1 MKNIFSINGLTKQY
15 KSFDISNICF
25 SCPEGSIMGLIGP
38 NGAGKTTTIKAMMGL
53 LNINAGNIEIFG
65 KKISDLTK
73 EDKES
78 IAVVY
83 DTNSLPEHL
92 TAKKINNIFKRIYK
106 NWCSDKFYHM
116 IERLQIPSDT
126 SIKNMSKGNKMKI
139 NLVVALAHNPRLLIL
154 DEITGVLDPIMR
166 NDIMQLFLEF
176 VQDEHRSNL
185 FSTHITT
192 DLEKIADYITF
203 INRGR
208 VVFSKDKD
216 ELICNYKLIH
226 CRASKFDEINKTGI
240 IAYKEEKNR
249 VDFIYDCSVCKNFQY
264 SNDVVIEDTS
274 IEDIM
279 LILTRGHIL

>member
-106 NWCSDKFYHM
+106 N
-116 IERLQIPSDT
+116 R
-126 SIKNMSKGNKMKI
+126 
-139 NLVVALAHNPRLLIL
+139 
-154 DEITGVLDPIMR
+154 
-166 NDIMQLFLEF
+166 
-176 VQDEHRSNL
+176 
-185 FSTHITT
+185 
-192 DLEKIADYITF
+192 
-203 INRGR
+203 
-208 VVFSKDKD
+208 
-216 ELICNYKLIH
+216 
-226 CRASKFDEINKTGI
+226 
-240 IAYKEEKNR
+240 
-249 VDFIYDCSVCKNFQY
+249 
-264 SNDVVIEDTS
+264 
-274 IEDIM
+274 
-279 LILTRGHIL
+279 

>member
-116 IERLQIPSDT
+116 IERLQI
-126 SIKNMSKGNKMKI
+126 
-139 NLVVALAHNPRLLIL
+139 HCF
-154 DEITGVLDPIMR
+154 
-166 NDIMQLFLEF
+166 QFF
-176 VQDEHRSNL
+176 YH
-185 FSTHITT
+185 
-192 DLEKIADYITF
+192 
-203 INRGR
+203 
-208 VVFSKDKD
+208 VFKSF
-216 ELICNYKLIH
+216 CN
-226 CRASKFDEINKTGI
+226 
-240 IAYKEEKNR
+240 
-249 VDFIYDCSVCKNFQY
+249 
-264 SNDVVIEDTS
+264 
-274 IEDIM
+274 
-279 LILTRGHIL
+279 